1 MNLLHRCLCLSGL
14 LLLLACGNR
23 QEKPAAAPVQKV
35 MQDETGLSAQL
46 KLLIDTTYDHPA
58 ACTADPDAFLQ
69 QVKKLPASAED
80 KTQYALVLIN
90 IGFCLKDDGQVLKSI
105 RFFEK
110 GLTYYQQEKP
120 EDIDFYDYIA
130 KPLGNLY
137 TRTGDFEKAIALQQL
152 AIAAA
157 EAERRAALL
166 PSLYSNLAITFQ
178 QINQYDSVLSNC
190 RSGLAQSAARDAV
203 TGLLYNT
210 LTKYFLSQDN
220 TDSAAYYNRQSVS
233 IFQAKKYTGDT
244 IFWYTTALELQSKLS
259 TSANPTLA
267 QSSIRQAINLTEQFF
282 PGSKNR
288 EKAKLYEGYA
298 GLLVQQEKWKEA
310 QPVYRKVMELFAPG
324 RQLFT
329 FPDHT
334 ITAAL
339 YGLAR
344 CYARL
349 GQPDTAADYYIKAI
363 ENDYLVQQLIVN
375 RQSSYLNS
383 KDNRIVLQ
391 EAMALLWKM
400 YQQAAG
406 NEREQLAIRIL
417 WITELSK
424 GRQLLTEIDRT
435 RQWTANG
442 DTARQQAIVQLRYL
456 YEEIAAAPDSVHREQ
471 LKAEA
476 HDLSFRFQLTEKYF
490 EKEFQAPDFANFS
503 TYIQQQRAQQDIISW
518 LIGGQDTYAIA
529 LNAKQSFVYKIQGD
543 TLSQST
549 VPGFIRHYFQSGPAA
564 YDNNPEQYRQ
574 QSAQLLLT
582 LLPCA
587 ASLRSSDWLV
597 SPDGILFAL
606 PLDAMVLDG
615 AFLVQQKNMGYTYTL
630 LLNEKNGST
639 EKYHADV
646 KLFVKNT
653 HERPLPDLPFALEEQ
668 KKIETTCTTTAF
680 ANNAATDSAFMMA
693 MQSADIIH
701 VATHAVAEEKQK
713 PYLALAQ
720 KMTLDKLQYT
730 TTRSPLVVL
739 SACQTAYGQLV
750 TAEGMESLNKAFL
763 SKGVKGVI
771 ATQWSVSDASM
782 PQLINHFYKELV
794 KLHRPVKALANAK
807 RDFLATASAAH
818 RNPWYWASLTY
829 TGAAT
834 ELEVKAHTNHAIWW
848 WIGLAVLILGGWIV
862 YRVTTRR

>member
-1 MNLLHRCLCLSGL
+1 MNLLHRCFYLSGL
-14 LLLLACGNR
+14 LLLLACNDR
-23 QEKPAAAPVQKV
+23 REKPAAAPVQQSA
-35 MQDETGLSAQL
+35 QDETGLTAQL

-58 ACTADPDAFLQ
+58 SCTADPDAFLQ
-69 QVKKLPASAED
+69 RVKQLPVSAEG
-80 KTQYALVLIN
+80 KTQYDLLLIN

-110 GLTYYQQEKP
+110 ALTYYRQEKP

-152 AIAAA
+152 AISSAAA
-157 EAERRAALL
+157 ENRAALL

-190 RSGLAQSAARDAV
+190 RSGLAQSARRDAV

-220 TDSAAYYNRQSVS
+220 ADSAAYYNRQSLAL
-233 IFQAKKYTGDT
+233 FQAQKFTGDT
-244 IFWYTTALELQSKLS
+244 IFWYTTALELQSRLA
-259 TSANPTLA
+259 TPANPVLA
-267 QSSIRQAINLTEQFF
+267 QSSIRQAIHLTEQFF
-282 PGSKNR
+282 PDSKNR

-298 GLLVQQEKWKEA
+298 GLLVQQEKWSEA

-324 RQLFT
+324 RVLFT

-339 YGLAR
+339 CGLAR
-344 CYARL
+344 CYA
-349 GQPDTAADYYIKAI
+349 GTKQEDTAIDYYVKAI

-383 KDNRIVLQ
+383 KDNRVVLQ
-391 EAMALLWKM
+391 EAMALVWKR
-400 YQQAAG
+400 YQPAAIR
-406 NEREQLAIRIL
+406 EKEQLALRLL

-442 DTARQQAIVQLRYL
+442 DTARQQAIAQLRYL

-490 EKEFQAPDFANFS
+490 EKEFQAPDFASFS
-503 TYIQQQRAQQDIISW
+503 AYIQQQRGQHDIISW
-518 LIGGQDTYAIA
+518 LFGGQDNYAIA

-543 TLSQST
+543 TLSRST
-549 VPGFIRHYFQSGPAA
+549 VPDFIQHYFQSGPAGYA
-564 YDNNPEQYRQ
+564 NDPEQYRQ
-574 QSAQLLLT
+574 QAAHLLLT

-587 ASLRSSDWLV
+587 ADLRSSDWLV

-606 PLDAMVLDG
+606 PLDAMILDS
-615 AFLVQQKNMGYTYTL
+615 AFLVQQKNIGYTYTL
-630 LLNEKNGST
+630 LLNGKNKST
-639 EKYHADV
+639 QTYRSDV
-646 KLFVKNT
+646 ILFVKNK
-653 HERPLPDLPFALEEQ
+653 HDRPLPDLPFAREEQ
-668 KKIETTCTTTAF
+668 NKIESICATTTF
-680 ANNAATDSAFMMA
+680 VNDAATDSTFMTA
-693 MQSADIIH
+693 MQSTDIIH
-701 VATHAVAEEKQK
+701 VATHAVAEEKQR

-763 SKGVKGVI
+763 SKGVKGVV

-782 PQLINHFYKELV
+782 PQLINSFYKELV
-794 KLHRPVKALANAK
+794 KLHQPVKALANAK
-807 RDFLATASAAH
+807 RDFLATASAAY

-834 ELEVKAHTNHAIWW
+834 ELEVKTHTNHAIWW
-848 WIGLAVLILGGWIV
+848 LVGLAVILLGGGII
-862 YRVTTRR
+862 YSRKARR